1 VSEPIGCDRYRCRG
15 IYPSGETPRCMAVFA
30 ALRRSPGAVVRNPV
44 LLVPILAVVLVQLP
58 TVLLQSVNPILASVA
73 SLVVSLVFVAVVPF
87 LQAGLL
93 AMADEALDGPTSL
106 ATFVDSGKQHYV
118 PVLVAYLA
126 ILAVNAGIGMVG
138 IIVALAGGAAILGA
152 GAAGS
157 SLPVAAAIAVLVAL
171 IVLGYLA
178 VVFLV
183 QFYGQAIVLEDLGA
197 VEGLKRSVAVVRG
210 NLAGSLGYAVV
221 AGVLGGIVGAGIG
234 VGSALTSAG
243 RAPSG
248 GEAAPPAA
256 GMLPELSLP
265 VVIAIGVAAI
275 ALLTLVSGVLTVF
288 SVAFYREV
296 TA

>member
-1 VSEPIGCDRYRCRG
+1 
-15 IYPSGETPRCMAVFA
+15 MAVFA
-30 ALRRSPGAVVRNPV
+30 ALRRSPSAVVRNPV
-44 LLVPILAVVLVQLP
+44 LLVPILAVVVIQLP
-58 TVLLQSVNPILASVA
+58 TVLLQSVTPILASVA
-73 SLVVSLVFVAVVPF
+73 SLVVSLLFVAVVPF
-87 LQAGLL
+87 LQAGLV

-126 ILAVNAGIGMVG
+126 ILAVNAGIGMIGV
-138 IIVALAGGAAILGA
+138 VLALVGGAAILGA
-152 GAAGS
+152 GATGS
-157 SLPVAAAIAVLVAL
+157 SLPVAAAVVVLVGL
-171 IVLGYLA
+171 VLLGYLA
-178 VVFLV
+178 VIFLV

-197 VEGLKRSVAVVRG
+197 VDGLKRSVAVVRG

-234 VGSALTSAG
+234 VGSALSSAG

-248 GEAAPPAA
+248 AGAAPPAA

-265 VVIAIGVAAI
+265 VVVAIGVGAVT
-275 ALLTLVSGVLTVF
+275 LLTLVSGVLTVF
-288 SVAFYREV
+288 SVAFYREI

>member
-1 VSEPIGCDRYRCRG
+1 
-15 IYPSGETPRCMAVFA
+15 MAVFA

-44 LLVPILAVVLVQLP
+44 LLVPILAAVLIQLP
-58 TVLLQSVNPILASVA
+58 TILLQSVNPILASVA
-73 SLVVSLVFVAVVPF
+73 SLVTSLLFVAVIPF
-87 LQAGLL
+87 FQAGLL

-106 ATFVDSGKQHYV
+106 ATFVDGGKRYYV

-126 ILAVNAGIGMVG
+126 ILAVNAGVGMLAVV
-138 IIVALAGGAAILGA
+138 VAFAGGAVVLGA
-152 GAAGS
+152 GAAGAT
-157 SLPVAAAIAVLVAL
+157 LPVVAAVGVLLAVVAL
-171 IVLGYLA
+171 CYLA

-183 QFYGQAIVLEDLGA
+183 QFYGQAIVLEDRGA
-197 VEGLKRSVAVVRG
+197 VDGLKRSVAVVRG

-221 AGVLGGIVGAGIG
+221 AGVLGGVVGAVVG

-243 RAPSG
+243 RTPAG
-248 GEAAPPAA
+248 GEAAPPTA
-256 GMLPELSLP
+256 GLLPEVSLP
-265 VVIAIGVAAI
+265 VVVAVGVAAV